1 MVYSYIVIFLIYDYI
16 FDPIFSSSIAAG
28 EAESASY
35 TEEVSTDQPC
45 EGDVVDNKGGVCQE
59 EHSDLHPILR
69 LGQVEQ
75 VDRYKR
81 ECHEGAI
88 EEDYFYR
95 PAKHLEAHL
104 IKHAFFADPLDQ
116 LLKDGIISYKHCV
129 EGGGELLGEDEHCQ
143 KGGSSK
149 YHPGV
154 ASAVLDY
161 GDYTYNFKLT
171 DGKWLFEDVA
181 SAHGHCVIE
190 RKMNLD
196 ELSNCFCHERDRFR
210 REFERAAENN
220 ATIYLL
226 VEDATWENL
235 INGKYRSKFNPKA
248 FLSSITAWSAR
259 YHFKIVFCKH
269 ETSGKLIREI
279 LYRELKERLETGF
292 YE

>member
-1 MVYSYIVIFLIYDYI
+1 M
-16 FDPIFSSSIAAG
+16 
-28 EAESASY
+28 
-35 TEEVSTDQPC
+35 
-45 EGDVVDNKGGVCQE
+45 N
-59 EHSDLHPILR
+59 
-69 LGQVEQ
+69 
-75 VDRYKR
+75 
-81 ECHEGAI
+81 AI
-88 EEDYFYR
+88 EIEECLQSFEILVDTREQPSQRASERYASFGCPWKR
-95 PAKHLEAHL
+95 
-104 IKHAFFADPLDQ
+104 
-116 LLKDGIISYKHCV
+116 
-129 EGGGELLGEDEHCQ
+129 Q
-143 KGGSSK
+143 K
-149 YHPGV
+149 
-154 ASAVLDY
+154 LDY

-171 DGKWLFEDVA
+171 DGKWLFENVA
-181 SAHGHCVIE
+181 SAQGHCVIE